1 MPHSQS
7 SPDDSA
13 PGEIP
18 PPERIEPTSDQV
30 DLALL
35 QAVKRALF
43 ALPSR
48 FKSTLNIEGVLATDL
63 HAFNAS
69 LGASIEEQVVAAL
82 NDLRK
87 SWDPD
92 ENYPTHQFVRS
103 AQRFPDVTLRSMVL
117 GDPAPPLLGIELK
130 GWYVLSKEGEP
141 SGRYKVTPA
150 ACAPQD
156 LIVVVP
162 WALTNAL
169 SGTPRLFAPYIESA
183 RYVADYRNW
192 WWQHKR
198 DARTAR
204 TGIASPQDAT
214 PYPARKADKIL
225 DVPESDSSGNFGR
238 IPRLGIMNN
247 YVAKLM
253 QETLLGIP
261 LWAWLEFLKPFAG
274 EAQEEDIR
282 NDILK
287 VVKKMKS
294 ELSLADLHQEEF
306 GQALI
311 GMIRAFRPLE

>member
-7 SPDDSA
+7 SPVDSA

-18 PPERIEPTSDQV
+18 PPERVKPTGDQV
-30 DLALL
+30 DLALH
-35 QAVKRALF
+35 QAVQRALF

-92 ENYPTHQFVRS
+92 GKYPMHQFVRS

-156 LIVVVP
+156 LVVVVP

-183 RYVADYRNW
+183 RYVAEYRNW

-198 DARTAR
+198 GARTAR
-204 TGIASPQDAT
+204 TGIASPRDAT

-238 IPRLGIMNN
+238 IPG
-247 YVAKLM
+247 
-253 QETLLGIP
+253 ESGEP
-261 LWAWLEFLKPFAG
+261 LN
-274 EAQEEDIR
+274 R
-282 NDILK
+282 
-287 VVKKMKS
+287 
-294 ELSLADLHQEEF
+294 
-306 GQALI
+306 
-311 GMIRAFRPLE
+311 

>member
-7 SPDDSA
+7 SPVDSA

-18 PPERIEPTSDQV
+18 PPERVKPTGDQV
-30 DLALL
+30 DLALH
-35 QAVKRALF
+35 QAVQRALF

-92 ENYPTHQFVRS
+92 EKYPMHQFVRS

-156 LIVVVP
+156 LVVVVP

-183 RYVADYRNW
+183 RYVAEYRNW

-198 DARTAR
+198 GARTAR
-204 TGIASPQDAT
+204 TGIASPRDAT

-238 IPRLGIMNN
+238 IPRLGILNN

-282 NDILK
+282 KDILQ
-287 VVKKMKS
+287 VVKKVKS
-294 ELSLADLHQEEF
+294 EVSLADLRQEEF

-311 GMIRAFRPLE
+311 GVIRAFRPLE